1 MLTLAWL
8 STDDKSAQKRTL
20 ELTEIAAHTPQIST
34 SVQWLSIVFF
44 LHSIFFLLVFWEI
57 LRNFERF
64 WEILRNFE
72 KFSLHPAILLFNYNG
87 SHASDFERFWE
98 ILRNFEKILAR
109 FWEIW
114 EILRNFE
121 KILASFFLVLFSRF
135 DLLPHG
141 IAGICC
147 DNGWSHMQSV
157 SYLLVVL
164 QLLPRLDSWRHCTMK
179 RRHLWQF
186 HCASLIMFAVS
197 LALYCIRTGKL
208 LQIQFYDGWP
218 CLYQPTYVQ
227 LHHPSHFDM
236 CPQVE
241 WRIAE
246 YTSCTETLNWT
257 HVSWMWFC
265 NILRFGPMCPKSTII
280 SANNH
285 KLFT

>member
-1 MLTLAWL
+1 MTNQHKRGHLNWPRSLHIPH
-8 STDDKSAQKRTL
+8 KSAQVSNGCPL
-20 ELTEIAAHTPQIST
+20 FFFAFYIFFT
-34 SVQWLSIVFF
+34 SVLRDFEK
-44 LHSIFFLLVFWEI
+44 FWEI
-57 LRNFERF
+57 LRDFEKFWEIFTSPSNTTFQLQWFPCLWF
-64 WEILRNFE
+64 WEILRDFE
-72 KFSLHPAILLFNYNG
+72 KF
-87 SHASDFERFWE
+87 WE
-98 ILRNFEKILAR
+98 N
-109 FWEIW
+109 
-114 EILRNFE
+114 
-121 KILASFFLVLFSRF
+121 SSQFFLVLFSRF

-186 HCASLIMFAVS
+186 HCASLTMFAVS